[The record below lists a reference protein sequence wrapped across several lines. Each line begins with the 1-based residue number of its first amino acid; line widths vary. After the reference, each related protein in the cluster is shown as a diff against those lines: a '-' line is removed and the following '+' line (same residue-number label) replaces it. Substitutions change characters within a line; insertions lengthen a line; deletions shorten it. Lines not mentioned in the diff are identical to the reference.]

1 MHACSGWPAPGSPH
15 SRPQASFSPTLL
27 GQRIDRTLAE
37 FDCCLPAAAF
47 FLISVWLLFDYGF
60 ACKDARQGPYNDPST
75 SSRPPVGVVTYSTHT
90 AAGRKS
96 TH

>member
-1 MHACSGWPAPGSPH
+1 V
-15 SRPQASFSPTLL
+15 SRP
-27 GQRIDRTLAE
+27 GQGTAGTTVLHRILQRMDRTLAE
-37 FDCCLPAAAF
+37 FDCCLPSASF